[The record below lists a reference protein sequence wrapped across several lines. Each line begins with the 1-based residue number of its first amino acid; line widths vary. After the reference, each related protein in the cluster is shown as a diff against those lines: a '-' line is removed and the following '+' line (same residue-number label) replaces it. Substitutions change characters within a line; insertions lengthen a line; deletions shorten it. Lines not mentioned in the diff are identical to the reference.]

1 MMEVKCVMC
10 GRKEEI
16 TKVHKD
22 YRRLAR
28 EKNAVYTCETCRA
41 RLRYQAQQA
50 QKTAK
55 PL

>member
-1 MMEVKCVMC
+1 MEVKCALC

-22 YRRLAR
+22 YRRLAKD
-28 EKNAVYTCETCRA
+28 KNAVYTCEICRA
-41 RLRYQAQQA
+41 RLRYQAMQT
-50 QKTAK
+50 QKPEK

>member
-1 MMEVKCVMC
+1 MEVKCALC

-22 YRRLAR
+22 YQKLAR
-28 EKNAVYTCETCRA
+28 DKDAVYTCEICRA
-41 RLRYQAQQA
+41 RLRYQAVQQ
-50 QKTAK
+50 QKPQR